1 MADKIIRNSK
11 LDTFLSKLATKL
23 AAIFWRKAET
33 TQVSVDSTP
42 TANSNNLV
50 KSGGVYSFVGNPI
63 VSMTVPT
70 PNDGTV
76 IFTHLNGDTTILDLN
91 HTHPAYLKYQ
101 LCADEAE
108 YQAIQNKESDKL
120 YGIPEV

>member
-1 MADKIIRNSK
+1 MAYEVIDTSNFGRFLGKIKTLLTGFWSK
-11 LDTFLSKLATKL
+11 SDTTELT
-23 AAIFWRKAET
+23 I
-33 TQVSVDSTP
+33 DNTP
-42 TANSNNLV
+42 TANSNSLV

-76 IFTHLNGDTTILDLN
+76 IFNHRNGDTTILDLN

-101 LCADEAE
+101 LCTDEAE

-120 YGIPEV
+120 YGIPEA